1 MTAAVSATDAGIQKK
16 IHISGTKT
24 LIILNKEIND
34 IMKNVQALEHS
45 NILLKGVTKT
55 SKNKPKDKKAIS

>member
-1 MTAAVSATDAGIQKK
+1 MQELKK
-16 IHISGTKT
+16 MHISGTKT

-45 NILLKGVTKT
+45 DILLKGVTKT
-55 SKNKPKDKKAIS
+55 SKNKPKEKKANS